1 MSILSQRLDEVEA
14 QNAQFVT
21 DMIKRSEA
29 QELMMRKI
37 AELEQELLQVKTAQL
52 SVQQAM
58 QYNSAGYAQQP
69 PMLEEGMFERLHY
82 HNAALSQAAAA
93 YSDMPP
99 QQQHQIHYETEPDAI
114 AHAYDD

>member
-1 MSILSQRLDEVEA
+1 
-14 QNAQFVT
+14 
-21 DMIKRSEA
+21 MI
-29 QELMMRKI
+29 RKI
-37 AELEQELLQVKTAQL
+37 AELEQELLQVKTSQL
-52 SVQQAM
+52 SVQQSM

-82 HNAALSQAAAA
+82 HNAALSQAASA

-114 AHAYDD
+114 AHAYDDQQTQE